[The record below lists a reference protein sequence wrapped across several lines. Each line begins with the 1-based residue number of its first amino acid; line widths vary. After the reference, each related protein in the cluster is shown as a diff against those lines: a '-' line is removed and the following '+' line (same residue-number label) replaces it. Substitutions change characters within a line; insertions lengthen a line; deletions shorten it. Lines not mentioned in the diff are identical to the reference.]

1 LGKTPEVEKI
11 RRVIKMAR
19 LMVLGLLL
27 IMPTSVLS
35 SEKNMHKISG
45 EAKVHTLKTKG
56 IFRLEGPN

>member
-1 LGKTPEVEKI
+1 
-11 RRVIKMAR
+11 MAR